1 MDTITLGRS
10 GLRCSALG
18 LGCMGMSEF
27 YGERDDEQ
35 SLGTLARAFELGITQ
50 YDTANIYGRGHN
62 ETLLSR
68 FIRDKRDRIVL
79 SSKFGIVRDPDGP
92 NGSTYDRAID
102 NSEAHM
108 RASCEASLQRLGT
121 DFIDLYYVHRTD
133 PDIPIE
139 DTIGALARLVE
150 SGKIRGIGLSE
161 VSADQ
166 LRRAHRVHPITAIQ
180 SEYSLWTREPERD
193 VLPTCHE
200 LGITFVAYSPLGRG
214 FLTGAIASAQ
224 ALDPTDFRLTSPRF
238 KQENFDKNRLLLERL
253 GTLARERSC
262 SLSQLVLAWL
272 LGRDPAVLPI
282 PGTKRI
288 RYLEEN
294 VGATQV
300 RLSAADRALLEEWLP
315 IGAAAGTRY
324 DPGFQGAPKTPKEN
338 T

>member
-27 YGERDDEQ
+27 YGERDDAQ
-35 SLGTLARAFELGITQ
+35 SLRTLARAFELGITQ

-62 ETLLSR
+62 ETLLSQ
-68 FIRDKRDRIVL
+68 FIHDKRDRIVL
-79 SSKFGIVRDPDGP
+79 SSKFGIVRDPHGA
-92 NGSTYDRAID
+92 NGSTHDRAID
-102 NSEAHM
+102 NSETHM
-108 RASCEASLQRLGT
+108 RASCEESLRRLGT
-121 DFIDLYYVHRTD
+121 DVIDLYYVHRTD
-133 PDIPIE
+133 PDVPIE
-139 DTIGALARLVE
+139 DTVGALSRLVE
-150 SGKIRGIGLSE
+150 SGKVRAVGLSE

-166 LRRAHRVHPITAIQ
+166 LRRAHAVHPITAIQ

-193 VLPTCHE
+193 ILPTCHE

-238 KQENFDKNRLLLERL
+238 RQENFEKNRLLLQRL
-253 GTLARERSC
+253 EALAGERSC
-262 SLSQLVLAWL
+262 TLSQLVLAWL

-282 PGTKRI
+282 PGTKRV

-294 VGATQV
+294 AGATQV

-324 DPGFQGAPKTPKEN
+324 DPGFQGAPKTPKAQA
-338 T
+338 

>member
-1 MDTITLGRS
+1 MDTITLGRI

-150 SGKIRGIGLSE
+150 SGKIRAIGLSE

-282 PGTKRI
+282 PGTKRT

>member
-62 ETLLSR
+62 EILLSR

-121 DFIDLYYVHRTD
+121 DYIDLYYVHRTD
-133 PDIPIE
+133 PDVPIE
-139 DTIGALARLVE
+139 DTIGALSRLVE

-294 VGATQV
+294 VGATRV
-300 RLSAADRALLEEWLP
+300 RLGAADRALLEEWLP

-338 T
+338 A

>member
-1 MDTITLGRS
+1 MDKITLGRS

-121 DFIDLYYVHRTD
+121 DYIDLYYVHRTD
-133 PDIPIE
+133 PDVPIE
-139 DTIGALARLVE
+139 DTIGALSRLVE

-224 ALDPTDFRLTSPRF
+224 SLDPTDFRLTSPRF

-253 GTLARERSC
+253 GKLARERSC

-294 VGATQV
+294 VGATRV
-300 RLSAADRALLEEWLP
+300 RLSTADRALLEEWLP

-324 DPGFQGAPKTPKEN
+324 DPGFQGAPKTPKEHS
-338 T
+338 

>member
-1 MDTITLGRS
+1 MDTIILGRS

-27 YGERDDEQ
+27 YGERDDAQ
-35 SLGTLARAFELGITQ
+35 SLRTLARAFELGITQ

-68 FIRDKRDRIVL
+68 FISDKRDRIVL
-79 SSKFGIVRDPDGP
+79 SSKFGIVRDPNGA
-92 NGSTYDRAID
+92 NGSTHDRAID

-108 RASCEASLQRLGT
+108 RASCEESLQRLGT
-121 DFIDLYYVHRTD
+121 DVIDLYYVHRTD
-133 PDIPIE
+133 PDVPIE
-139 DTIGALARLVE
+139 ETVGALSRLVD
-150 SGKIRGIGLSE
+150 SGKIRAIGLSE

-166 LRRAHRVHPITAIQ
+166 LRRAHAVHPITAIQ

-238 KQENFDKNRLLLERL
+238 KQENFEKNRLLLQRL
-253 GTLARERSC
+253 ETLAGERAC
-262 SLSQLVLAWL
+262 TLSQLVLAWL

-282 PGTKRI
+282 PGTKRV

-294 VGATQV
+294 AGATQV

-324 DPGFQGAPKTPKEN
+324 DPGFQGAPKTPKAPA
-338 T
+338 

>member
-27 YGERDDEQ
+27 YGERDDDQ

-92 NGSTYDRAID
+92 NGSTYDRSID

-108 RASCEASLQRLGT
+108 RAACEASLQRLGT

-133 PDIPIE
+133 PDVPIE
-139 DTIGALARLVE
+139 DTIGALSRLVE
-150 SGKIRGIGLSE
+150 SGKIRAIGLSE
-161 VSADQ
+161 VSAQQ
-166 LRRAHRVHPITAIQ
+166 LRRAHRIHPITAIQ

-224 ALDPTDFRLTSPRF
+224 ALDPSDFRLTSPRF
-238 KQENFDKNRLLLERL
+238 KQENFDKNLLLLERL
-253 GTLARERSC
+253 GTLARARSC

-338 T
+338 A

>member
-27 YGERDDEQ
+27 YGERDDDQ

-92 NGSTYDRAID
+92 NGSTYDRSID

-133 PDIPIE
+133 PDVPIE
-139 DTIGALARLVE
+139 DTIGALSRLVE
-150 SGKIRGIGLSE
+150 SGKIRAIGLSE
-161 VSADQ
+161 VSAQQ
-166 LRRAHRVHPITAIQ
+166 LRRAHRIHPITAIQ

-224 ALDPTDFRLTSPRF
+224 ALDPSDFRLTSPRF
-238 KQENFDKNRLLLERL
+238 KQENFDKNLLLLERL
-253 GTLARERSC
+253 GTLARARSC

-338 T
+338 A